1 MNKPKSNRKVQEEYN
16 KIFIEQAPT
25 AIAMLDNDMKYIA
38 VSQRWLKDY
47 KLEGQKIIGR
57 SHYEI
62 FPEIGDDWKEN
73 HKKCLQGEINKC
85 DEAPFRRADGSV
97 QWIYWDVR
105 PWYITDGSIGGL
117 IMHTGDITHLKE
129 KDLEKSRIE
138 AILEKTNEVARIGTW
153 EFNIIKNEIFWSKI
167 IKEIHEVPEDYKP
180 NFEECLLFFKEGESR
195 EKAVNATNNAL
206 TKGTPFDLELEIV
219 TAKGNSRWVRAIGKS
234 ETTEGKTNRLFGIF
248 QDISK
253 IKLSE
258 LALDRAHSE
267 LKAIFNSRSIAII
280 STDKDGIIKNF
291 NRGAE
296 ALLGYKANEVIGVK
310 KPSVYL
316 LEEEVKKFTK
326 DIAESFGKNAANFN
340 HYSDLA
346 GRELN
351 DTREWTYIRKDGSTF
366 PALCTLSAIKNSE
379 GQNEGFI
386 AVSTN
391 ISEIKKVENELLRK
405 NQMLNVAEKIT
416 MMGNWQWD
424 TITNV
429 VKWSK
434 NLYSI
439 FELDESQEEL
449 TYDTYFSF
457 VHPDDQ
463 KDVTTIVQQSIKDK
477 KFHDFIHRII
487 TKTGK
492 TKTVQLL
499 AEIITNDQGEV
510 IEMIGTCQD
519 VTEQKMAEKKFRGL
533 LESAPDAIVIVNATG
548 KIQLI
553 NKQAEKLFGYQTEE
567 LHNKPVEILIP
578 ARFTTKHTDDRKR
591 FFLTPKTRIMG
602 EGKEL
607 YGLKKNG
614 KEIPV
619 QISLSPLHTEEGLL
633 VSAAIRDITK
643 QKLAE
648 QKIIE
653 SKENLEIIAEK
664 LRHQNKQL
672 ADFTHI
678 TSHNLRAP
686 VSNLNALLSLY
697 KEGTNEVDKNDLFN
711 KFETV
716 IHHLTSTL
724 NTLMLALKIESEDL
738 EEDLETIRF
747 EDILHK
753 TKEILSGEI
762 INSGSV
768 IDSDF
773 SKCPKIKYKRI
784 YLESIFL
791 NLIGNAIKYRSHL
804 RTPEIC
810 IESALTD
817 EGKAVLTFK
826 DNGLGIDLERH
837 GHKLFGLNKVF
848 HRHPDAKG
856 VGLFLTK
863 TQIKA
868 MGGHISATSKVD
880 EGTTFTINFN

>member
-1 MNKPKSNRKVQEEYN
+1 MNTPRSNQKVQEEYN

-25 AIAMLDNDMKYIA
+25 AIAMLDKDMKYIA
-38 VSQRWLKDY
+38 VSQRWLEDY
-47 KLEGQKIIGR
+47 KMVGKEIIGH
-57 SHYEI
+57 SHYDI

-73 HKKCLQGEINKC
+73 HRKCLQGEINKC
-85 DEAPFRRADGSV
+85 DEAPFRRADGSI

-105 PWYITDGSIGGL
+105 PWYIPDGSIGGL

-153 EFNIIKNEIFWSKI
+153 DFNLIKNEIFWSKI
-167 IKEIHEVPEDYKP
+167 TKEIHEVTENYKP
-180 NFEECLLFFKEGESR
+180 NFEECLLFFKEGKSR
-195 EKAVNATNNAL
+195 KKAVNAINEAL
-206 TKGTPFDLELEIV
+206 AHGTPFDLEFEIV
-219 TAKGNSRWVRAIGKS
+219 TAKGNSLWVRAIGKS
-234 ETTEGKTNRLFGIF
+234 EATEGKTNRLFGIF
-248 QDISK
+248 QDINK

-280 STDKDGIIKNF
+280 STDKYGIIKNF
-291 NRGAE
+291 NRGVE
-296 ALLGYKANEVIGVK
+296 ALLGYKANEVIGLER
-310 KPSVYL
+310 PSVYL
-316 LEEEVKKFTK
+316 LKEEVEKFTK
-326 DIAESFGKNAANFN
+326 DIAESFGKKADNFN
-340 HYSDLA
+340 HYTDLSNS
-346 GRELN
+346 ELN
-351 DTREWTYIRKDGSTF
+351 DTREWTYKRKDGSTF
-366 PALCTLSAIKNSE
+366 PALSTLSTIKNSK
-379 GQNEGFI
+379 GKNNGFI
-386 AVSTN
+386 AVTTD
-391 ISEIKKVENELLRK
+391 ISDIKKVENELLRK

-416 MMGNWQWD
+416 LMGHWQWD
-424 TITNV
+424 IISNV
-429 VKWSK
+429 VKWSA

-439 FELDESQEEL
+439 FGIDESLTNL
-449 TYDTYFSF
+449 TYETYFSF
-457 VHPDDQ
+457 VHPNDKEIVTQYFDKAE
-463 KDVTTIVQQSIKDK
+463 KDGT
-477 KFHDFIHRII
+477 FHSFTHRII
-487 TKTGK
+487 TNTGK

-499 AEIITNDQGEV
+499 AEIITNDQGKV

-533 LESAPDAIVIVNATG
+533 LESAPDAMVIVNAKG

-553 NKQAEKLFGYQTEE
+553 NKQAEKLFGYQSEE
-567 LHNKPVEILIP
+567 LHNKSVEILIP
-578 ARFTTKHTDDRKR
+578 SKFTTKHITDRKR
-591 FFLTPKTRIMG
+591 FFQAPKTRIMG

-607 YGLKKNG
+607 YALKKNG
-614 KEIPV
+614 MEIPI

-697 KEGTNEVDKNDLFN
+697 KECANEVEKNDLFN

-724 NTLMLALKIESEDL
+724 NTLMLALKIESEDF
-738 EEDLETIRF
+738 EEDLETICF
-747 EDILHK
+747 EDMLYK

-762 INSGSV
+762 INSGS
-768 IDSDF
+768 IIKSDF
-773 SKCPKIKYKRI
+773 SKCPQIRYKRI

-791 NLIGNAIKYRSHL
+791 NLIGNAIKYRSQS
-804 RTPEIC
+804 RTPEIY
-810 IESALTD
+810 IESALTH

-826 DNGLGIDLERH
+826 DNGLGIDLKRH

-868 MGGHISATSKVD
+868 MGGNISASSKVN
-880 EGTTFTINFN
+880 EGTTFTINF